1 MLSTL
6 LLAFLH
12 HGAAFVVF
20 AVLAVEMVLMKGE
33 LTLASARSLLRMD
46 AVYGV
51 AAMLLLVVGF
61 LRVFMTEKGAAYYF
75 HSVPFIIKISLFAL
89 VGLMSIYPTRLFLS
103 WRPALRNQQVPALDP
118 AQRRTVCRLIHA
130 ELALLLL
137 IMLCAAAM
145 ARGVGY
151 FG

>member
-118 AQRRTVCRLIHA
+118 AQGRTVCRLIHA

>member
-46 AVYGV
+46 VVYGV